1 MSIGDRRTSMYPHV
15 VSIISDMKMGIIQSK
30 LMHYPVGFVTLWRLS
45 GIINERLPVSN
56 KRCLISDC
64 ITSFNNTFFIRDSL
78 ISSSGFPISTTR
90 RSVRSSSVSILSV
103 PRCEK
108 VPFFFS
114 MMTILSCSYKQIKI
128 IFVITVSK
136 LKHVYIN
143 IINTSIGLY

>member
-1 MSIGDRRTSMYPHV
+1 MSIGERRTSMYPHV
-15 VSIISDMKMGIIQSK
+15 VSIISDMKRGIIQSK

-56 KRCLISDC
+56 KRFLICDFF
-64 ITSFNNTFFIRDSL
+64 TSFNNTFFIRDSL
-78 ISSSGFPISTTR
+78 ISSSGFPISTTC
-90 RSVRSSSVSILSV
+90 RSIRSSSVFILSV

-114 MMTILSCSYKQIKI
+114 MMTILSCSYKQIKF
-128 IFVITVSK
+128 IFVIIVSK

-143 IINTSIGLY
+143 IINTSIGL